1 MRSERQPA
9 PCMVPVAA
17 LVLALSVV
25 GPAHAG
31 PQALTGVAPTP
42 VPAPDQALPAPDRIA
57 RARDNLVAILD
68 GRLNISALTP
78 LEMQDVIDLDR
89 ALRGNAAEQPSF
101 RQQCIDDEVRRAGG
115 RPSRLAWEVI
125 RLKCR

>member
-1 MRSERQPA
+1 MKSLPLMA
-9 PCMVPVAA
+9 ILAA
-17 LVLALSVV
+17 LALAVPLA
-25 GPAHAG
+25 GAAYAQPQGMTGAAPA
-31 PQALTGVAPTP
+31 P
-42 VPAPDQALPAPDRIA
+42 VPAPDQAEAASDRFA

-68 GRLNISALTP
+68 GRLTITALTP
-78 LEMQDVIDLDR
+78 LELQDVIDLDR
-89 ALRGNAAEQPSF
+89 ALRGNAAQQPSF